1 MTRNHNQLP
10 PIKDLSR
17 HNAARSGGDV
27 AFEDPNQSVTWNT
40 FERESCRAANAFRAY
55 AGRGDRIAYYCESSV
70 DHTILFNGGMKAGCT
85 VTNLHTNTSPQN
97 LRYCLNEIRPTVV
110 VVDEDLSGEF
120 FECADADA
128 LQSVSAIVTIGEA
141 QSSEAIGMAS
151 FLDGADET
159 DPDVLVEED
168 DLLVIGW
175 TSGSTGRPKGWC
187 HTNRTMYLK
196 GMELGSRPG
205 FDRTGTMLL
214 VNKPSFLVWF
224 SLYTKAV
231 LGGEAT
237 YYLPD
242 WDATR
247 WLDLVEAKGITQS
260 TLVPT
265 MWREVLDRDHEAR
278 DLSSLHS
285 IVSTGEKLSPTT
297 LRALRSHICDNVSQ
311 TYGSTEIHSTVLYND
326 ELTED
331 RIESVGKPQAGTEL
345 RIIEP
350 DGTPDDVKPRG
361 ETGEIIVKSPDAPA
375 WVWGDTEKTHQQFRD
390 GWWYSRDLGYRD
402 DDGFLYIEG
411 RADFMIKSKGVK
423 IVPAPIE
430 AALNDHDN
438 VENAIVVG
446 TPDEEFGQKVT
457 AIVRAV
463 DDELSADDLDEWCLE
478 HDGVANHERPRS
490 YQFVDEI
497 DRTPSGKLDRIS
509 TVERIGMRIGSS
521 E

>member
-10 PIKDLSR
+10 PISDLSR
-17 HNAARSGGDV
+17 HNAERSGEDV
-27 AFEDPNQSVTWNT
+27 AFEDPSRAVTWEE
-40 FERESCRAANAFRAY
+40 FERRSCRAANAFRTY
-55 AGRGDRIAYYCESSV
+55 ASRGDRIAYYCEASV
-70 DHTILFNGGMKAGCT
+70 DHTVLFNGGMKAGCT
-85 VTNLHTNTSPQN
+85 VTNLHTNTSPRN
-97 LRYCLNEIRPTVV
+97 LRYCLTEIRPTVV
-110 VVDEDLSGEF
+110 VVDEGLVGEF
-120 FECADADA
+120 FECANEES
-128 LQSVSAIVTIGEA
+128 LQSVAVIVSIGEDPDP
-141 QSSEAIGMAS
+141 ETVGMDQ
-151 FLDGADET
+151 FLAGADAT
-159 DPDVLVEED
+159 NPDVLVEED

-242 WDATR
+242 WDPER
-247 WLDLVEAKGITQS
+247 WLELVESKGITQS

-265 MWREVLDRDHEAR
+265 MWRAVLDEDHHSY
-278 DLSSLHS
+278 DLSSLRS
-285 IVSTGEKLSPTT
+285 IVSTGEKLSPST
-297 LRALRSHICDNVSQ
+297 LRALREHICENVSQ
-311 TYGSTEIHSTVLYND
+311 TYGSTEIHSTVLYNE
-326 ELTED
+326 ELTEA

-350 DGTPDDVKPRG
+350 GGEPDERKPRG

-375 WVWGDTEKTHQQFRD
+375 WVWGDTAKTHDQFRD

-402 DDGFLYIEG
+402 EDGFLYIEG

-430 AALNDHDN
+430 AALNDHPD

-446 TPDEEFGQKVT
+446 TPDEEYGQMVT
-457 AIVRAV
+457 AVVRAK
-463 DDELSADDLDEWCLE
+463 DADLSEDELDRWCLD
-478 HDGVANHERPRS
+478 HDSVANHERPRA
-490 YQFVDEI
+490 YYFVDDIE
-497 DRTPSGKLDRIS
+497 RTPSGKLDRIR
-509 TVERIGMRIGSS
+509 TVEELGMSIGSS